1 MSGGSEPSTREKLV
15 QAARELFW
23 ERGYAATGLADVLER
38 AGVHGGSL
46 YYFFKSKEDLLR
58 AVLEQYLVL
67 LHPVVIDPAFG
78 ATEDPIGRVFAV
90 LAVYRAGLVFSECR
104 HGCPIARI
112 ALEVS
117 DASEATRALI
127 ALNFD
132 NWARAIQV
140 ALDQAAGVL
149 PAEVD
154 RQALSRFVLTVM
166 EGAIMQAQAHRDLA
180 RFDAAVAQLRD
191 YFDRL
196 LASNETKNRTKARSK
211 TKTNVKTSRRKKE
224 V

>member
-1 MSGGSEPSTREKLV
+1 MSGGSGSSTREKLV

-38 AGVHGGSL
+38 AGVRGGSL

-58 AVLEQYLVL
+58 AVLEQYVVL
-67 LHPVVIDPAFG
+67 LRPMVIDPAFG
-78 ATEDPIGRVFAV
+78 TTEDPIERVFAV
-90 LAVYRAGLVFSECR
+90 LAGYRAGLVLTECR

-117 DASEATRALI
+117 DASEATRGLI

-132 NWARAIQV
+132 NWARAIQA

-149 PAEVD
+149 PADVD
-154 RQALSRFVLTVM
+154 REALSRFVLIVM
-166 EGAIMQAQAHRDLA
+166 EGAVMQAQAHRDLS

-196 LASNETKNRTKARSK
+196 LGLKGK
-211 TKTNVKTSRRKKE
+211 TKTKTSRRKE
-224 V
+224 D

>member
-1 MSGGSEPSTREKLV
+1 MSAGSGPSTREKLV

-23 ERGYAATGLADVLER
+23 EHGYAATGLADVLER
-38 AGVHGGSL
+38 AGVRGGSL

-58 AVLEQYLVL
+58 AVLEQYVAL

-78 ATEDPIGRVFAV
+78 TTEDPIERVFAV
-90 LAVYRAGLVFSECR
+90 LAGYRAGLVFTECR

-166 EGAIMQAQAHRDLA
+166 EGAIMQAQAHRDLG

-196 LASNETKNRTKARSK
+196 IASTPGQRKIGTKAK
-211 TKTNVKTSRRKKE
+211 TKTKTKTSRRKE
-224 V
+224 I